1 MRRRAQLSTVEMLAD
16 NRKRF
21 TFETLRMYLV
31 NLTIC
36 HYEWIS
42 TTYSTRT
49 KYLSRI
55 TQLHALLCK
64 VTMNRSGFIRV
75 VRCCTRQLLLYLHC
89 KYLSEYFEAMSSRHC
104 VPSTVLGSPLNKE
117 YRHLKR
123 DRKFLEVVVRGTR
136 CDCIYYTSAG
146 GLRTHALAT
155 DVSALRHAYS
165 TGATACV
172 RHSFSVVPFRCYE
185 RPNFSV
191 FFPTC
196 EAFTIKFPRQIAVL
210 TLLYSAKSIG
220 VRCYEYNLI
229 FVLNKATQKGSL
241 PLSLFMHFSKDCCV
255 ASSSQG
261 LDIESYRAHLAFM
274 VRLESMLQHINGLR
288 ILHKTND
295 PYITST
301 RDLIEESKTC
311 LKSLKLTPANS
322 FLNNRENFVDPRKVR
337 DALREKEFEN
347 WCTLQQKGKGVILNK
362 EFPPANSWIR
372 NHKGLTLSE
381 WIDALKMVGYVAP
394 VRAVPGRSRDGT
406 RCRRC
411 LSFCSYSEALYNIRH
426 HAVRSMLAEALKEV
440 GFTVHQEVQGLATQ
454 GSVRRIDII
463 AIKNNSAYIFDPTI
477 RFETHADQPH
487 EVDSEKKRIYEPT
500 IPFYKDK
507 YSLSHID
514 VIGLMVGA
522 RGTIPSFFANK
533 CKNLGLTHSIVKEIA
548 ISALKG
554 SVQILRNHLYGSG
567 NGNFK
572 LS

>member
-1 MRRRAQLSTVEMLAD
+1 MHLPADTPDSRLYTHRKYKGLGLFRVRWEST
-16 NRKRF
+16 
-21 TFETLRMYLV
+21 
-31 NLTIC
+31 
-36 HYEWIS
+36 
-42 TTYSTRT
+42 
-49 KYLSRI
+49 
-55 TQLHALLCK
+55 
-64 VTMNRSGFIRV
+64 
-75 VRCCTRQLLLYLHC
+75 
-89 KYLSEYFEAMSSRHC
+89 
-104 VPSTVLGSPLNKE
+104 
-117 YRHLKR
+117 
-123 DRKFLEVVVRGTR
+123 
-136 CDCIYYTSAG
+136 
-146 GLRTHALAT
+146 
-155 DVSALRHAYS
+155 
-165 TGATACV
+165 
-172 RHSFSVVPFRCYE
+172 
-185 RPNFSV
+185 
-191 FFPTC
+191 
-196 EAFTIKFPRQIAVL
+196 
-210 TLLYSAKSIG
+210 
-220 VRCYEYNLI
+220 
-229 FVLNKATQKGSL
+229 
-241 PLSLFMHFSKDCCV
+241 
-255 ASSSQG
+255 
-261 LDIESYRAHLAFM
+261 
-274 VRLESMLQHINGLR
+274 LQHINGLR
-288 ILHKTND
+288 VLHKTND
-295 PYITST
+295 PYIIST

-311 LKSLKLTPANS
+311 VKSLKLTPANS
-322 FLNNRENFVDPRKVR
+322 FLNNRENFVDSRKVR

-381 WIDALKMVGYVAP
+381 WIDALKMVGYVTP

-411 LSFCSYSEALYNIRH
+411 LSEIETLPHILGFCPYSEALRNIRH
-426 HAVRSMLAEALKEV
+426 HAVRSLLAEALKEV

-463 AIKNNSAYIFDPTI
+463 AIKNNSAYILDPTI

-522 RGTIPSFFANK
+522 RGTIPSFFVNK

-554 SVQILRNHLYGSG
+554 SVQILRNHLYGSD